1 MIIYGHLSEAKA
13 EHDLSTNMNKPDLLI
28 KNKIHTI
35 RGVQVMLDSD
45 LAELY
50 GVSTKRLNE
59 QVKRNNDRFP
69 ADFMFQLGF
78 DELNLLRSHFATS
91 STHGGRRYAIY
102 AFTEQGVAMLSSVL
116 RSKKAVEIN
125 ILIMRAFV
133 EMRRFLVNN
142 AAVFEKFHQIDQKFL
157 QHDENFSKLFDALEK
172 KKLTPNQGIFFNGQ
186 VFDAFVFISKLIK
199 TAKSRIVLID
209 NYVDENTLQLFSDKN
224 SEVSVKICTKNLNQ
238 KLLLAKDKF
247 NHQHGGLQITRFGDS
262 HDRFIMI
269 DDEVYHIGANLK
281 DLGKKW
287 FAFSK
292 LAMEAEIILSRL

>member
-1 MIIYGHLSEAKA
+1 
-13 EHDLSTNMNKPDLLI
+13 MNKPDILI

-59 QVKRNNDRFP
+59 QVKRNVERFP
-69 ADFMFQLGF
+69 KDFMFQLGL
-78 DELNLLRSHFATS
+78 DELKLLRSQFATS
-91 STHGGRRYAIY
+91 SSHGGRRYAIY

-116 RSKKAVEIN
+116 RSKKAVEVN

-142 AAVFEKFHQIDQKFL
+142 AKVFEKFHQIDQKFL
-157 QHDENFSKLFDALEK
+157 EHDENFNKLFDALEQ

-199 TAKSRIVLID
+199 SARSRIVLID

-224 SEVSVKICTKNLNQ
+224 SEVSVKIYTRNISQ
-238 KLLLAKDKF
+238 KLLMAAEKF
-247 NHQHGGLQITRFGDS
+247 DRQHGGLVIIKFEDS
-262 HDRFIMI
+262 HDRFIII
-269 DDEVYHIGANLK
+269 DNGVYHIGASLK

-287 FAFSK
+287 FAFSRLG
-292 LAMEAEIILSRL
+292 LAPEVILSKIPDEP